1 MITESEI
8 LADVI
13 APDQGDPSADVAEL
27 VLRWKFTDR
36 AVAQMNDLAD
46 RNNKGTITAQ
56 ERDELEK
63 YLRVGSLINIL
74 QAKARRSLQPGAS
87 WMAVSRRQRV
97 WDRAGERPSTY
108 FA

>member
-1 MITESEI
+1 MGETSSITESEI

-13 APDQGDPSADVAEL
+13 APDQGDLAAEVARS

-36 AVAQMNDLAD
+36 ALARMNDLAD

-56 ERDELEK
+56 ERQDLEK

-74 QAKARRSLQPGAS
+74 QAKARRSLNS
-87 WMAVSRRQRV
+87 
-97 WDRAGERPSTY
+97 AGQAGS
-108 FA
+108 